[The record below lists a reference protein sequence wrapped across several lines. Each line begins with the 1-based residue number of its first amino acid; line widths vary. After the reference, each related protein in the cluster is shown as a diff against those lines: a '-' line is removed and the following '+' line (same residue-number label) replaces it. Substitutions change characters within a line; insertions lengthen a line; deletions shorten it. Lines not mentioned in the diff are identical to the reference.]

1 MPIVR
6 MVQVTVHKIVD
17 VVAVRN
23 RLMPT
28 IRSVNMCRIMPLADM
43 ATSAFCWVRFVY
55 VQSVLLHDALLS
67 LMVQMTIM
75 QEIDMISVLD
85 GGMPAIGPVYMRVV
99 VVCMAHSLSFSL
111 FKNW

>member
-6 MVQVTVHKIVD
+6 MVQMTVHKIVD

-28 IRSVNMCRIMPLADM
+28 IRSVNMCCIMALADM
-43 ATSAFCWVRFVY
+43 TTRAFGWVRVVY
-55 VQSVLLHDALLS
+55 VQSVLLDDSILG
-67 LMVQMTIM
+67 LMVQMTIV
-75 QEIDMISVLD
+75 QKIDMVSVLD
-85 GGMPAIGPVYMRVV
+85 GGMPAIGSVYMRVV
-99 VVCMAHSLSFSL
+99 VVCMAHSLCFSL